1 MSCQRGGPVRGK
13 GGCGRGIRALTMD
26 GDEASVLLA
35 LDVAK
40 AESNWAVDQRSVHL
54 SKYEMT

>member
-1 MSCQRGGPVRGK
+1 MSCQRGGTVRGK

-35 LDVAK
+35 LDVVK
-40 AESNWAVDQRSVHL
+40 AEATGLWTNAL
-54 SKYEMT
+54 STCRNMR